1 MQVSKNENLEP
12 LYSEL
17 LGSDNPVFHRLVE
30 KFITSIPDYLEEIE
44 QAMLKA
50 DRVELKAIFHNIK
63 GVSGNYGY
71 PQLSEECKKAEE
83 LVTQNSVE
91 LDTIV
96 ESIIGI
102 SRRIMLASKLE

>member
-1 MQVSKNENLEP
+1 MQVRKNENLGP

-17 LGSDNPVFHRLVE
+17 LGSDNPVFHRLVD
-30 KFITSIPDYLEEIE
+30 KFIASIPGYLEEIE

-50 DRVELKAIFHNIK
+50 DGIELKGLFHNIK

-71 PQLSEECKKAEE
+71 PELYEECKKAEK
-83 LVTQNSVE
+83 LAIQNSVE
-91 LDTIV
+91 LDAIV